1 MTNQCKPALPQS
13 VDQLGVV
20 DQVVEAFHPRNRLAT
35 VLGFIAGGVV
45 PAATFLEAHGELD
58 LDRPLHSQVATYLV
72 LGGLL
77 FSAKTV
83 FAWAKLAFQ
92 DGWKAAG
99 FVVLLEGVMI
109 TSHVPILPLV
119 LLALLVAING
129 VATGC
134 ILSLG
139 RRGTLAAEPVVAA
152 VVDAQ
157 LATAPPAPPAKR
169 ATPARKRRATR
180 LNDFDGSSS
189 SEEPLTHVRLKR
201 PEPPISPQK
210 HFAFLERPLASR

>member
-1 MTNQCKPALPQS
+1 MANLSQPALAQS
-13 VDQLGVV
+13 SEPLGVV
-20 DQVVEAFHPRNRLAT
+20 DQVVEAFRPRNRLAT

-45 PAATFLEAHGELD
+45 PAATFVEAHCELD
-58 LDRPLHSQVATYLV
+58 LDQPLHSQVATYLV

-109 TSHVPILPLV
+109 TSHVPILPLG

-129 VATGC
+129 IATGC

-139 RRGTLAAEPVVAA
+139 RRGGTIALEPIVSPKLGTELVA
-152 VVDAQ
+152 
-157 LATAPPAPPAKR
+157 APPAPKPKR
-169 ATPARKRRATR
+169 ATPPRKRRVAR
-180 LNDFDGSSS
+180 VDDLDGSTS
-189 SEEPLTHVRLKR
+189 SEEITHVRLKR
-201 PEPPISPQK
+201 AGDATSPQK
-210 HFAFLERPLASR
+210 QFAFFERAPGPR